1 MLGGHHAGRGWRG
14 GGGVCAARG
23 GFRRAAA
30 AAGCS
35 CSAASVGD
43 VPRCAGRILCL
54 QTLRRILLTHRALAP
69 PACLPA
75 RSFDLAFA
83 CSPSLPP
90 SLPLCVF
97 LARSLPRF
105 RPPQLSSSSLPPPRH
120 PRPRTL
126 VRSRARS
133 TVLLV
138 TQLRG
143 RAQGRVLAP
152 AFGLAQGHALA
163 PAIGGHRSSTPCDNA
178 VTAFHRDSYVAAPGS
193 ESGLPTPPAAL
204 EAVTG
209 KIRTA
214 VAAFLGKIFALL
226 AAALVIGS
234 TSFPQVSYASTIL
247 DAKWTSLP
255 SVVSWN
261 SPPTHSA
268 RGGDVPEVMAE
279 NSNLKSSAEHA
290 TYVHH
295 DSVSDPGADAPDAA
309 GYRVPVIAK

>member
-1 MLGGHHAGRGWRG
+1 M
-14 GGGVCAARG
+14 
-23 GFRRAAA
+23 
-30 AAGCS
+30 
-35 CSAASVGD
+35 
-43 VPRCAGRILCL
+43 
-54 QTLRRILLTHRALAP
+54 
-69 PACLPA
+69 
-75 RSFDLAFA
+75 
-83 CSPSLPP
+83 
-90 SLPLCVF
+90 
-97 LARSLPRF
+97 
-105 RPPQLSSSSLPPPRH
+105 
-120 PRPRTL
+120 
-126 VRSRARS
+126 
-133 TVLLV
+133 
-138 TQLRG
+138 
-143 RAQGRVLAP
+143 
-152 AFGLAQGHALA
+152 
-163 PAIGGHRSSTPCDNA
+163 
-178 VTAFHRDSYVAAPGS
+178 
-193 ESGLPTPPAAL
+193 

-279 NSNLKSSAEHA
+279 NSNLESTAEHA